1 MSNWSRSR
9 RDRLSKFIVYQRR
22 DEFSTDSEKRRN
34 VSYWEDP
41 DILID
46 RHRLR
51 SILSGLESLSG
62 E

>member
-34 VSYWEDP
+34 VSYREDP

>member
-9 RDRLSKFIVYQRR
+9 RDRLSKFIIYQRR
-22 DEFSTDSEKRRN
+22 DEFLADSEKRRN
-34 VSYWEDP
+34 VSHWEDP

-51 SILSGLESLSG
+51 SILSGLESFSG